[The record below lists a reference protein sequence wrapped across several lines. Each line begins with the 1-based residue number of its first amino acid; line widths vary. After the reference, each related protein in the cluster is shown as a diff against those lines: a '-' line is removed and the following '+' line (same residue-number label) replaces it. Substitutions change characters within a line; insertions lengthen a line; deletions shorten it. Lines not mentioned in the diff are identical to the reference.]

1 VHLALQDCCVV
12 LSLRALE
19 QVDAPVHFGM
29 KLGLA
34 IGTVRRLE
42 HDEMDTVF
50 RYNPAGC
57 ASADSKRVGARH
69 THSPDKKGPGAAA
82 PQQQQQQ
89 PATEEVYVR
98 EKVRVESADP
108 SLISLSS
115 KLIYLNNVLGLAR
128 RNLEAALGR
137 EMED

>member
-1 VHLALQDCCVV
+1 M

-69 THSPDKKGPGAAA
+69 THSPDKKGPGAVAG
-82 PQQQQQQ
+82 QQQQ
-89 PATEEVYVR
+89 PQPATEAVYVR

-137 EMED
+137 EIED